1 VKTYRTSAVSTRCR
15 WGVATLERPHR
26 TCSGDLSITVT
37 GRYGQIVVEVGGE
50 LDLRTSGELRT
61 VLIDL
66 AADGHGHV
74 VVDLAGVTFCDAAGL
89 GALVAGNNRF
99 AERGGMLRLVGARP
113 AQRKILHVTRLD
125 ELFPVY
131 ETIDEAARS

>member
-1 VKTYRTSAVSTRCR
+1 VKTYRTSAVSSRCR
-15 WGVATLERPHR
+15 WGVVTQDRPHR
-26 TCSGDLSITVT
+26 TSSGDLSINVT
-37 GRYGQIVVEVGGE
+37 RRQGQVVVEIGGE
-50 LDLRTSGELRT
+50 LDLRTAGGLRT
-61 VLIDL
+61 VLTEL

-89 GALVAGNNRF
+89 GALVAGNNRL
-99 AERGGMLRLVGARP
+99 AERGGMLRLVGVRP
-113 AQRKILHVTRLD
+113 AQRRILHVTRLD